1 MWSQSCVWSAPAA
14 LAAGL
19 GRGSKGV
26 GEMDGVLLEQAAA
39 SVAKTATM
47 TMSFVG
53 FGTFDLPSRALPD
66 WAAAERCSR
75 HPAGPNAGDLP
86 RLRGATGKDGGCPA
100 PSPGKSRPVS
110 LAYPASPRGRF

>member
-19 GRGSKGV
+19 GRVSNGV

-39 SVAKTATM
+39 TVPKTATM

-53 FGTFDLPSRALPD
+53 FGTVDLPSRALPD

-75 HPAGPNAGDLP
+75 HPAGPNAGHLP
-86 RLRGATGKDGGCPA
+86 RLAGRPGRAAGAPPRA
-100 PSPGKSRPVS
+100 
-110 LAYPASPRGRF
+110 RGRVGP